1 MSFIVSYIL
10 ARLGEASTYAGVA
23 ALLGGLFHFS
33 VPATTLGAV
42 TQVGIALAGALAV
55 VLPASITGA
64 GRTLK

>member
-1 MSFIVSYIL
+1 MSSIGPYIL

-23 ALLGGLFHFS
+23 ALLGGFHIS

-64 GRTLK
+64 GPAVK

>member
-1 MSFIVSYIL
+1 MNLIVSYIL

-23 ALLGGLFHFS
+23 ALLGGFHIS

-55 VLPASITGA
+55 VLPASITGEGPA
-64 GRTLK
+64 AK